1 MFEPTGALKA
11 TRHGQVT
18 VIAPIGTH
26 TDALP
31 GTNIIL
37 IGGDETRETLREWA
51 QDQDVATIQKALGI
65 GQGTAGRLRK
75 ALGLSETYDKNS
87 RTTQWRHKK

>member
-1 MFEPTGALKA
+1 MFEPTGTLKT

-18 VIAPIGTH
+18 VVAPIGTK
-26 TDALP
+26 TQALN

-37 IGGDETRETLREWA
+37 IGGDETRKTLREWA
-51 QDQDVATIQKALGI
+51 QGQDIATIQKALGI

-75 ALGLSETYDKNS
+75 ALGLSETYNKNS
-87 RTTQWRHKK
+87 RTTRWRHKK